1 MERTMSMK
9 LPSCDTQDMRS
20 GRRAIWA
27 ARIALVLALVA
38 LAVALLGYF
47 GLAHAQAYPPP
58 PPPPPCQSI
67 ILPNGKLVMCCTSGT
82 VTNCF

>member
-1 MERTMSMK
+1 MS
-9 LPSCDTQDMRS
+9 
-20 GRRAIWA
+20 
-27 ARIALVLALVA
+27 ARGLFLAVLVLLVA
-38 LAVALLGYF
+38 LLAVPFFVGA
-47 GLAHAQAYPPP
+47 ARAQAYPP